1 MRIPS
6 PGELAPN
13 GQPLPDRRYKT
24 NVSDILGFDLGNLDQ
39 NNLNVADVL
48 KSEVISWFRYNL
60 NYNAYANI
68 GMPTVFIPKS
78 QKRKVQ
84 YPLKRINYRRY
95 KNANWSWKDIFI
107 EIDNKIGYLHP
118 DIIRKLE

>member
-1 MRIPS
+1 M
-6 PGELAPN
+6 L
-13 GQPLPDRRYKT
+13 K
-24 NVSDILGFDLGNLDQ
+24 ILE
-39 NNLNVADVL
+39 
-48 KSEVISWFRYNL
+48 KSIK
-60 NYNAYANI
+60 I
-68 GMPTVFIPKS
+68 K